1 MNADHMADWLR
12 LSLTPGVGCE
22 AAHRLLRSAGSAHA
36 LWEQNPDDWVRCV
49 GHTLAAA
56 LREAPPNWEAT
67 LAHHHQ
73 WLQASEHHHLLT
85 WGDPDYPAD
94 LLNIPD
100 PPLLLWV
107 QGERTALMH
116 PCRLAIVGSRNPTP
130 QGQSHARDFAQ
141 TLAQAGVCVVSGLAL
156 GVDAAA
162 HEGALLAQAPTL
174 AVVGTGLDRVYP
186 RRHADLVRRICA
198 GGGALVSEYPLGT
211 PPLPH
216 HFPRRNRIIS
226 GLSEAVLVVQ
236 AALQSGSLITAQQ
249 ALEQGRDVMA
259 IPGSIHDT
267 QSKGCH
273 ALIRQGAKLVES
285 AHDVLEELRGTP
297 IQADLLS
304 QTSSPSP
311 DAADDPVL
319 RAMGFDAIGL
329 DSLQSRCA
337 WPTEALQAHLLDL
350 ELEGRVARVLG
361 GRYQR
366 IERA

>member
-1 MNADHMADWLR
+1 MTAETLAAWLR
-12 LSLTPGVGCE
+12 LSLTPGVGLE
-22 AAHRLLRSAGSAHA
+22 AAHRLLQSAGSAEA
-36 LWEQNPDDWVRCV
+36 VWTPAPEAWVGCV

-56 LREAPPNWEAT
+56 LREPPPDWDT
-67 LAHHHQ
+67 SLARHQQ
-73 WLQASEHHHLLT
+73 WLEANEDHHLLT
-85 WGDPDYPAD
+85 WGDADYPAD

-107 QGERTALMH
+107 QGSRTALSH
-116 PCRLAIVGSRNPTP
+116 PLRLAIVGSRNPTP
-130 QGQSHARDFAQ
+130 QGQRHAQDFAHA
-141 TLAQAGVCVVSGLAL
+141 LAQAGVCVVSGLAL

-186 RRHADLVRRICA
+186 RRHADLVQRIIH
-198 GGGALVSEYPLGT
+198 GGGTLISEYPLGT

-259 IPGSIHDT
+259 IPGSIHDP

-285 AHDVLEELRGTP
+285 AQDVLEELRGTP
-297 IQADLLS
+297 VQADWVDEPTATEVS
-304 QTSSPSP
+304 E
-311 DAADDPVL
+311 DDVL
-319 RAMGFDAIGL
+319 NAMGFDAIGL
-329 DSLQSRCA
+329 DSLQARCA
-337 WPTEALQAHLLDL
+337 WPTEALQAHLLNL
-350 ELEGRVARVLG
+350 ELEGRVARVVG

>member
-1 MNADHMADWLR
+1 MTPETLAAWLR

-22 AAHRLLRSAGSAHA
+22 AAHRLLQAAGSATA
-36 LWEQNPDDWVRCV
+36 VWAQDPDDWVRCV
-49 GHTLAAA
+49 GHPLAAA
-56 LREAPPNWEAT
+56 LREPPPDWPAT
-67 LAHHHQ
+67 LARHAD
-73 WLQASEHHHLLT
+73 WLSSAEHHLLT
-85 WGDPDYPAD
+85 WEDGDYPAD

-107 QGERTALMH
+107 QGSRSALSL
-116 PCRLAIVGSRNPTP
+116 PLRLAIVGSRNPTP
-130 QGQSHARDFAQ
+130 QGQRHALDFARA
-141 TLAQAGVCVVSGLAL
+141 LGQAGVCVVSGLAL

-162 HEGALLAQAPTL
+162 HEGALQAPAPTL

-186 RRHADLVRRICA
+186 RHHADLARRIVG
-198 GGGALVSEYPLGT
+198 GGGALISEYPLGT

-236 AALQSGSLITAQQ
+236 ATLRSGSLITAQQ

-259 IPGSIHDT
+259 LPGSIHEA

-285 AHDVLEELRGTP
+285 AQDVLEELRGTP
-297 IQADLLS
+297 AQGELLDDL
-304 QTSSPSP
+304 TDAPTVP
-311 DAADDPVL
+311 DDAVL
-319 RAMGFDAIGL
+319 VAMGYDAVGM
-329 DSLQSRCA
+329 DALQARCA
-337 WPTEALQAHLLDL
+337 WPTEVLQAHLLNL

-366 IERA
+366 IERT

>member
-1 MNADHMADWLR
+1 
-12 LSLTPGVGCE
+12 
-22 AAHRLLRSAGSAHA
+22 
-36 LWEQNPDDWVRCV
+36 
-49 GHTLAAA
+49 
-56 LREAPPNWEAT
+56 
-67 LAHHHQ
+67 
-73 WLQASEHHHLLT
+73 
-85 WGDPDYPAD
+85 
-94 LLNIPD
+94 
-100 PPLLLWV
+100 LLWV
-107 QGERTALMH
+107 QGSRTALTH
-116 PCRLAIVGSRNPTP
+116 PLRLAIVGSRNPTP
-130 QGQSHARDFAQ
+130 QGQRHAQDFAHA
-141 TLAQAGVCVVSGLAL
+141 LGQAGVCVVSGLAL

-186 RRHADLVRRICA
+186 RRHADLVQRIIH
-198 GGGALVSEYPLGT
+198 GGGALISEYPLGT

-259 IPGSIHDT
+259 IPGSIHDP

-285 AHDVLEELRGTP
+285 AQDVLEELRGTP
-297 IQADLLS
+297 V
-304 QTSSPSP
+304 QTDWVDEPTATEVSE
-311 DAADDPVL
+311 DAVL
-319 RAMGFDAIGL
+319 NAMGFDAIGL
-329 DSLQSRCA
+329 DSLQARCA
-337 WPTEALQAHLLDL
+337 WSTEALQAHLLNL
-350 ELEGRVARVLG
+350 ELEGRVARVVG

>member
-1 MNADHMADWLR
+1 MNAETLAAWLR
-12 LSLTPGVGCE
+12 LSLTPGVGFE
-22 AAHRLLRSAGSAHA
+22 AAHRLLQSAGSAEA
-36 LWEQNPDDWVRCV
+36 VWTQAPDVWVGCV

-56 LREAPPNWEAT
+56 LREPPTDWNT
-67 LAHHHQ
+67 SLARHQQ
-73 WLQASEHHHLLT
+73 WLEASEHHHLLT
-85 WGDPDYPAD
+85 WGDVDYPAD

-107 QGERTALMH
+107 QGSRTALSH
-116 PCRLAIVGSRNPTP
+116 PLRLAIVGSRNPTP
-130 QGQSHARDFAQ
+130 QGQRHAQDFAHA
-141 TLAQAGVCVVSGLAL
+141 LAQAGVCVVSGLAL

-162 HEGALLAQAPTL
+162 HEGALLGQAPTL

-186 RRHADLVRRICA
+186 RRHADLARRIVA
-198 GGGALVSEYPLGT
+198 GGGALISEYPLGT

-236 AALQSGSLITAQQ
+236 AALRSGSLITAQQ

-259 IPGSIHDT
+259 IPGSIHEA

-285 AHDVLEELRGTP
+285 AQDVLEELRGTP
-297 IQADLLS
+297 VQADWL
-304 QTSSPSP
+304 
-311 DAADDPVL
+311 DDPADTPTAPDDAVL
-319 RAMGFDAIGL
+319 AAMGFDAVGL
-329 DSLQSRCA
+329 DALQAQCA
-337 WPTEALQAHLLDL
+337 WSTEALQAHLLNL
-350 ELEGRVARVLG
+350 ELEGRVARLAG

-366 IERA
+366 IERG

>member
-1 MNADHMADWLR
+1 MNHETLTAWLR

-22 AAHRLLRSAGSAHA
+22 AAHRLLQAAGSAEA
-36 LWEQNPDDWVRCV
+36 VWTQDPDDWVRCV
-49 GHTLAAA
+49 GHPLAAA
-56 LREAPPNWEAT
+56 LREPPPDWPAT
-67 LAHHHQ
+67 LARHGD
-73 WLQASEHHHLLT
+73 WLSTAEHHLLT
-85 WGDPDYPAD
+85 WGDADYPAD

-107 QGERTALMH
+107 QGSRSALSH
-116 PCRLAIVGSRNPTP
+116 PLRLAIVGSRNPTP
-130 QGQSHARDFAQ
+130 QGQRHALDFAQ
-141 TLAQAGVCVVSGLAL
+141 ALGQAGVCVVSGLAL

-186 RRHADLVRRICA
+186 RRHADLARRIC
-198 GGGALVSEYPLGT
+198 GSGGALISEYPLGT

-236 AALQSGSLITAQQ
+236 AALRSGSLITAQQ

-259 IPGSIHDT
+259 IPGSIHEA

-285 AHDVLEELRGTP
+285 AQDMLEELRGTP
-297 IQADLLS
+297 VQGELLG
-304 QTSSPSP
+304 
-311 DAADDPVL
+311 DAADAPAAPDDEVL
-319 RAMGFDAIGL
+319 TAMGFEAVGL
-329 DSLQSRCA
+329 DALQAHCGWS
-337 WPTEALQAHLLDL
+337 TEALQAHLLNL
-350 ELEGRVARVLG
+350 ELEGRVARVAG

>member
-1 MNADHMADWLR
+1 MNPDTLAAWLR

-22 AAHRLLRSAGSAHA
+22 AAHRLLQSAGSAEA
-36 LWEQNPDDWVRCV
+36 VWMRDADDWCTAV
-49 GHTLAAA
+49 GHPLAAA
-56 LREAPPNWEAT
+56 LREPPPDWEHT
-67 LAHHHQ
+67 LERHRD
-73 WLQASEHHHLLT
+73 WLDVAQDHHLLT
-85 WGDPDYPAD
+85 WADADYPQD

-107 QGERTALMH
+107 QGTRAALSH
-116 PCRLAIVGSRNPTP
+116 PLRLAIVGSRNPTP
-130 QGQSHARDFAQ
+130 QGQRHARDFAQ
-141 TLAQAGVCVVSGLAL
+141 ALGQAGVCVVSGLAL

-162 HEGALLAQAPTL
+162 HEGALLAHTPTL

-186 RRHADLVRRICA
+186 RQHADLARRICD

-236 AALQSGSLITAQQ
+236 AALQSGSLITAKQ

-259 IPGSIHDT
+259 IPGSIHET

-285 AHDVLEELRGTP
+285 AKDVLEELRGTP
-297 IQADLLS
+297 VQAELLDDHCVK
-304 QTSSPSP
+304 TAATRR
-311 DAADDPVL
+311 DAVL
-319 RAMGFDAIGL
+319 DAMGFDAVGL
-329 DSLQSRCA
+329 DALQARCA
-337 WPTEALQAHLLDL
+337 WPTEALQAHLLTL
-350 ELEGRVARVLG
+350 ELDGRVLRVVG

-366 IERA
+366 IEPG